1 MFNEIPD
8 MLQFYLIFYSQDCYW
23 MSWRD
28 FQKVIKVGLSPSKK
42 ILCYLLDLKPFRSY
56 EKCILFHLKS
66 SFRSQDI

>member
-1 MFNEIPD
+1 MFNEIPG

-42 ILCYLLDLKPFRSY
+42 ILCYLLDLKPFRS
-56 EKCILFHLKS
+56 
-66 SFRSQDI
+66 